1 MANVTSLNKF
11 SLKLPYFNND
21 YTPLSE
27 QATLLRAPLFKD
39 EPGEKGT
46 TFRVVSI
53 KDFPEAGYLSSPQ
66 REIILQE
73 QAEKARVYSLE
84 PFDLL
89 VTMVGTIG
97 HVTIVPET
105 FDDTWIPATN
115 MFVIRFHEERPRKAR
130 AMYGLVKSPE
140 GQGLFESLA
149 HGRGIQIVSK
159 KQFSG
164 LLLPRFT
171 EEVLQRTE
179 ALWKEEVRLYEEGLQ
194 RIEESRHIYEH
205 IDDLDIDRRIS

>member
-1 MANVTSLNKF
+1 MANITSLNMF
-11 SLKLPYFNND
+11 SLKIPYFNDD

-39 EPGEKGT
+39 QPGETGT
-46 TFRVVSI
+46 PLRVVSI
-53 KDFPEAGYLSSPQ
+53 KDFPEAGYLSTPQ

-73 QAEKARVYSLE
+73 QAEKARAYTLE
-84 PFDLL
+84 PFDLV

-97 HVTIVPET
+97 SVTIVPET
-105 FDDTWIPATN
+105 LDGTWIPATN
-115 MFVIRFHEERPRKAR
+115 MFVIRFHEDRPRKAR

-140 GQGLFESLA
+140 GQRLFESLA

-164 LLLPRFT
+164 LLLPKFT
-171 EEVLQRTE
+171 EDVLDRTE
-179 ALWKEEVRLYEEGLQ
+179 ALWSEEVRLYQEGLQ
-194 RIEESRHIYEH
+194 RIEESRHIYER
-205 IDDLDIDRRIS
+205 IDDEKIARRIS